1 MEKKNQG
8 IQSVEQAFDIID
20 FFADQK
26 HAISLS
32 DAAAQLDMSKSKL
45 HKYLASLLRVGVVV
59 QDDAGNYLHGSKLLE
74 LGAKI
79 LGRTDIIQTCEPFL
93 HALRQSSQQAA
104 ALAVWT
110 PHGPMIV
117 RFLDHP
123 SPVSVNF
130 KIGFYAPVTSSAVG
144 RCFAA
149 NLPTSAYEVLAK
161 KELGDNSQ
169 RWQAFTES
177 CEQIKADFVSVREE
191 VNPVIPGA
199 KAVAAPIFDAVRQI
213 AASLILIGFDSSETV
228 EQSSLDLISNAAQD
242 ISKQLGYLPN

>member
-26 HAISLS
+26 QAISLS
-32 DAAAQLDMSKSKL
+32 DAAEQLEMSKSKL

-59 QDDAGNYLHGSKLLE
+59 QDESGNYLHGSKLLE

-79 LGRTDIIQTCEPFL
+79 LGRTDIVQTCEPFL

-110 PHGPMIV
+110 TQGPMIV

-149 NLPTSAYEVLAK
+149 NLPTSAYESLAK
-161 KELGDNSQ
+161 KELNDGSQ
-169 RWQAFTES
+169 QWHAFTES

-199 KAVAAPIFDAVRQI
+199 KAVAAPIFDAVGEMT
-213 AASLILIGFDSSETV
+213 ASIILIGFDSAQPI
-228 EQSSLDLISNAAQD
+228 EQTHLDLISSAAQD
-242 ISKQLGYLPN
+242 ISKQLGYLTD